1 MIDWIS
7 SWANSVIIAVII
19 ATIIEMILPNGNN
32 KKYIKTVIGIFILF
46 SIIAPVISKISDNDF
61 DLKNIMDKYNIVDDY
76 ESHEVSSL
84 NIDKSIEDVYIDN
97 LTTDMKNKIKEKGYN
112 VIDINVDIDMSEKN
126 YGKINSI
133 YIVLNKSLKENDISE
148 IKSVN
153 KIEINIS
160 EKKDENV
167 IEEKLSSSEI
177 NELKEYLSQY
187 YEVEIK
193 NISIN

>member
-19 ATIIEMILPNGNN
+19 ATILEMILPNGNN

-46 SIIAPVISKISDNDF
+46 SIIAPVISKISNNDF
-61 DLKNIMDKYNIVDDY
+61 DLKNVMDKYNIVDDY
-76 ESHEVSSL
+76 ESYEVSSL
-84 NIDKSIEDVYIDN
+84 DIDKSVENVYIDN

-126 YGKINSI
+126 Y
-133 YIVLNKSLKENDISE
+133 ISE

-167 IEEKLSSSEI
+167 IEENLSSSEI